1 MRHILK
7 LRIQAIIG
15 ALVKRHLGPRV
26 SALIVES
33 HGNSFAVDPEDYAVG
48 VGRELRKAGTH
59 GAGEIERLKPHLTS
73 HSRALIVGAHVGT
86 LAAPLSRLCK
96 EVVAIEANPAT
107 YKLLTATLA
116 LNSIT
121 NVLPINVAASDKD
134 EDIEFLLSRANSGAS
149 KRVPRI
155 RKYMYYYDN
164 PQKISV
170 AAVCLDRYLE
180 KRDFDVVV
188 MDIEGSEYFALKGMP
203 EILSRC
209 KALEVEFRPHH
220 LRYVSAVTVEQFL
233 SVITPYFTKVTIP
246 SRQIS
251 VSSGV
256 ALSHLTDMFNRD
268 QMDENLIF
276 EKD

>member
-1 MRHILK
+1 MRHTLK
-7 LRIQAIIG
+7 LRIQALIG
-15 ALVKRHLGPRV
+15 ALAKRFLGPQV

-33 HGNSFAVDPEDYAVG
+33 HGFSFAVDPEDYADG
-48 VGRELRKAGTH
+48 VGRELRKAGAY
-59 GAGEIERLKPHLTS
+59 GAVEVERLKPHLTS
-73 HSRALIVGAHVGT
+73 RSRALIVGAHVGT
-86 LAAPLSRLCK
+86 LAVPLSRHCK

-121 NVLPINVAASDKD
+121 NVLPINIAASDKD
-134 EDIEFLLSRANSGAS
+134 ETIEFLLSRANSGAS

-170 AAVCLDRYLE
+170 AAVCLDQYL
-180 KRDFDVVV
+180 KQKDFDVVV

-209 KALEVEFRPHH
+209 KVLEVEFRPHH
-220 LRYVSAVTVEQFL
+220 LKYVSAITVEQFL
-233 SVITPYFTKVTIP
+233 SVLTPHFPKVTIP
-246 SRQIS
+246 SRRLS
-251 VSSGV
+251 LSSAA
-256 ALSHLTDMFNRD
+256 ALGHQGL
-268 QMDENLIF
+268 
-276 EKD
+276 